1 LLRINDVFFFLKKR
15 VFLDHIKKIEALTM
29 LKIQRKMSFVR
40 VKIFQHYMSS
50 TPDSQ
55 GGEIK

>member
-1 LLRINDVFFFLKKR
+1 LLGSYKKK
-15 VFLDHIKKIEALTM
+15 LEASTM